1 MSRKKKTCCCGVPGL
16 PDDTIITDM
25 SAEEFNE
32 SLLKWDSYFYNLCKE
47 VGKNS
52 SCLSRQI
59 GSVLVKEKTV
69 IGTGYNGPPRGVP
82 HCDERY
88 LIDPELKGILEVKG
102 LVPEEV
108 VKIKK
113 CPRQLLGYKS
123 GEGLQWCI
131 AGHAER
137 NALINSARMG
147 IKTKNCS
154 LYMDCGIPCTPCLVE
169 IINAGIREIVV
180 ANFGFYD
187 SSAKYLLDNSGLK
200 VRMYSHLC
208 EHKNIK
214 EEATQFC
221 PDCGLFQYGIK

>member
-1 MSRKKKTCCCGVPGL
+1 MSKKKSCCCGVPGL
-16 PDDTIITDM
+16 PDGTIITDQ
-25 SAEEFNE
+25 SADDFNI
-32 SLLKWDSYFYNLCKE
+32 SMLKWDRYFFNLCTD

-82 HCDERY
+82 HCDERF
-88 LIDPELKGILEVKG
+88 LIDPELRGILEVKG
-102 LVPEEV
+102 LIPEEL
-108 VKIKK
+108 VKMRK
-113 CPRQLLGYKS
+113 CPRQILGYKS

-147 IKTKNCS
+147 IQTKDCS

-180 ANFGFYD
+180 SNFGFYD
-187 SSAKYLLDNSGLK
+187 SSAKYLLDNSLLK

-208 EHKNIK
+208 EHKNIT
-214 EEATQFC
+214 EEAQFC
-221 PDCGLFQYGIK
+221 PDCGLFQYGTT